1 MTMTND
7 HNQAANLFIENIL
20 GAFSRSV
27 SDRMDEAVVD
37 AAGLSSSACYAIVTI
52 GSEPGSSIET
62 LRHFLDV
69 EHSSLVRLL
78 NGLEKKGLILRSK
91 SDGNDK
97 RTVRIDL
104 SPEGETCFTKIL
116 DARHSVLNKAVGN
129 LGEHDKEMLFR
140 LISRMMPVVVKPG
153 DDQHYVCRL
162 CDLELCPQEICPVN
176 LAHPEHFEL
185 PDTPFRR
192 RCNSRIKNT
201 L

>member
-1 MTMTND
+1 MTMTEDQNK
-7 HNQAANLFIENIL
+7 AANLFIENIL

-27 SDRMDEAVVD
+27 TDRMEEAVVD

-62 LRHFLDV
+62 LRHFLDL

-78 NGLEKKGLILRSK
+78 NGLEKKGLIVRRK
-91 SDGNDK
+91 GDGGDK
-97 RTVRIDL
+97 RTVLIDL
-104 SPEGETCFTKIL
+104 SEAGEICFTRIL
-116 DARHSVLNKAVGN
+116 DARHGVLNKAVERLN
-129 LGEHDKEMLFR
+129 EHNKEMLFS
-140 LISRMMPVVVKPG
+140 LISQMMPAVVKPG

-185 PDTPFRR
+185 PDKPFRR
-192 RCNSRIKNT
+192 RCNSRIQD
-201 L
+201 